1 MKKLLILSIAALLA
15 TAAVTHADPFA
26 RKDLAEFVQIKSRIF
41 DAARYD
47 ASSHTLTIVFS
58 TGAAYAYT
66 EVPREVYLDFI
77 RIVNKG
83 EYFSRRI
90 RNSYACQRIDR
101 YPSTWAYRD

>member
-1 MKKLLILSIAALLA
+1 MKKLMILGIAALLM
-15 TAAVTHADPFA
+15 TTTVSHADPFA
-26 RKDLAEFVQIKSRIF
+26 RKELAEFVQIKSRIF

-47 ASSHTLTIVFS
+47 ANSHTLTIVFNN
-58 TGAAYAYT
+58 GAAYAYSD
-66 EVPREVYLDFI
+66 VPREVYLDFI

-90 RNSYACQRIDR
+90 RNNYACQRIDR